1 MYSAAWK
8 LCLTRFHKKQLRV
21 DNPDHW
27 DSGLKR
33 CTALR
38 VKLRVI
44 SNRSSTGFEGHH
56 TIVLPKRGGRSVK

>member
-1 MYSAAWK
+1 MEIMFDS
-8 LCLTRFHKKQLRV
+8 FSQKQLRV

-27 DSGLKR
+27 DSGLKW

-44 SNRSSTGFEGHH
+44 SNRSSTGF
-56 TIVLPKRGGRSVK
+56 